1 MITLLVVNE
10 LLFNKIL
17 YKVLSRLVIGKRSQ
31 SCQSLSKQMGIRRSR
46 AKPWCVFNI
55 WRFGDFV

>member
-17 YKVLSRLVIGKRSQ
+17 YKVLFRLVIGKRSQ
-31 SCQSLSKQMGIRRSR
+31 ISCQSRWGSDDLGQSLGVYLIFDVLGVS
-46 AKPWCVFNI
+46 
-55 WRFGDFV
+55 